1 VKRQLPLLICLVS
14 GIFFTLQFF
23 IPHHQVRQ
31 LYANGLRWLI
41 VVATFAVVL
50 ATGSLISRHL
60 RKLQRRD
67 KGWGYSVVT
76 LAALFGM
83 GVIGFITGT
92 RPGTLFNKLF
102 LNVQAPMQST
112 MFGILAFYIASASY
126 RAFRARSKEA
136 TLLLLSAFLLMLSAV
151 SFMGYLFPH
160 ITAVSEW
167 LLMVPNMAAQRGILF
182 GVFLGTLATSI
193 KIILGIERGWMGGGK

>member
-1 VKRQLPLLICLVS
+1 MKRRIPLAICLFC
-14 GIFFTLQFF
+14 GLFFTIQFF

-31 LYANGLRWLI
+31 VYADGLRWLI
-41 VVATFAVVL
+41 VVATFAIVMAL
-50 ATGSLISRHL
+50 GSLITHHG
-60 RKLQRRD
+60 RKVRRRD
-67 KGWGYSVVT
+67 KDWSYSLVT
-76 LAALFGM
+76 LLALLGM
-83 GVIGFITGT
+83 SIAGFATGT

-102 LNVQAPMQST
+102 LNVQVPMQST

-151 SFMGYLFPH
+151 SFIGYYFPR
-160 ITAVSEW
+160 ITAISEW
-167 LLMVPNMAAQRGILF
+167 LLMVPNMASQRGILF

-193 KIILGIERGWMGGGK
+193 KIILGIERGWMGGGR

>member
-1 VKRQLPLLICLVS
+1 MKRRLPLMIGLVS
-14 GIFFTLQFF
+14 GLFFTIQFF
-23 IPHHQVRQ
+23 IPHQEVRR
-31 LYANGLRWLI
+31 LYADGLRWLI
-41 VVATFAVVL
+41 VVATFAVIL
-50 ATGSLISRHL
+50 ALGSLITRHT
-60 RKLQRRD
+60 RKVQRKE
-67 KGWGYSVVT
+67 KGWGYSIVT
-76 LAALFGM
+76 LVALLGM
-83 GVIGFITGT
+83 AIAGFSTGT

-136 TLLLLSAFLLMLSAV
+136 TLLLLAAFLLMLSAV
-151 SFMGYLFPH
+151 SFVSYYFPH
-160 ITAVSEW
+160 VTTVSEW
-167 LLMVPNMAAQRGILF
+167 LLMVPNLAAQRGILF